1 VFQVRDGRLFKSRRI
16 GIAGL
21 VIAIAL
27 SVACGGASENGP
39 TPATSTTVTTSGLRV
54 SEDAVFDANCGRN
67 ETGTLFT
74 NAEVE
79 PHLAINPARPANLI
93 ATWQQDR
100 WSNGAAR
107 GVVAASSM
115 DGGATW
121 VRRSPPFSRCAGGP
135 AERASDPWV
144 SIGPTG
150 IAHLMALT
158 STGGVFGAGSQS
170 GMMMSRST
178 DGGLTWSTP
187 VSLIQDTV
195 PFFND
200 KNSVTAD
207 PFDPNFV
214 YAAWDRLEQN
224 SGGPAYLAR
233 SVDAGVTWEG
243 ARAIY
248 DPGRTSQII
257 GAEVVIT
264 NEGHLLYFF
273 TRIDAVGSQSQASVT
288 VVRSHDRGRTFEA
301 PVTISR
307 LLAVGTRDPD
317 TQAQVRDGS
326 ILMHAA
332 AGPGVVVVAWQDGR
346 FSNGARDGVA
356 FSQSRDGGRT
366 WSEPLQVNAAP
377 AFAAFTP
384 QPQVSHDGVISV
396 GYFDLRAN
404 TSDRATL
411 PAQYWLARSTDG
423 VAWSETRVAGPFNL
437 TGAPNAG
444 GTFVG
449 DYAGLVAAGPTVLSL
464 LALSGDDV
472 NNRTDIFYSATSVAR
487 AASVA
492 TVARGEASGYRAL
505 PAPAAQ
511 ISSELSRR
519 ASDVIAETLQEKL
532 TIHPRRRDQ

>member
-1 VFQVRDGRLFKSRRI
+1 MLKRSAVMTLTRSCVRVLSLVT
-16 GIAGL
+16 IA
-21 VIAIAL
+21 AWL
-27 SVACGGASENGP
+27 SSCGGSQDSGP
-39 TPATSTTVTTSGLRV
+39 TPATSAAVTSSGLRV
-54 SEDAVFDANCGRN
+54 SADAVFDATCGRN

-107 GVVAASSM
+107 GVVSASSS
-115 DGGATW
+115 DGGGTW
-121 VRRSPPFSRCAGGP
+121 VRRAPPFSRCAGGV

-144 SIGPTG
+144 AIGPTG

-158 STGGVFGAGSQS
+158 VTGSAFAAGSQS
-170 GMMMSRST
+170 GMMMARST
-178 DGGLTWSTP
+178 DGGLNWSPP
-187 VSLIQDTV
+187 VSLIQDTA

-214 YAAWDRLEQN
+214 YAAWDRLQQN
-224 SGGPAYLAR
+224 AGGPAFLAR
-233 SVDAGVTWEG
+233 SVDAGVTWEA
-243 ARAIY
+243 ARAIH
-248 DPGRTSQII
+248 DPGTTSQII

-273 TRIDAVGSQSQASVT
+273 TLIDAVGSQSQASVAL
-288 VVRSHDRGRTFEA
+288 VRSLDRGRTFES
-301 PVTISR
+301 PVFVNR
-307 LLAVGTRDPD
+307 LLSVGTRDPD
-317 TQAQVRDGS
+317 TQAQVRDGA

-332 AGPGVVVVAWQDGR
+332 AGPGVVVVTWQDGR
-346 FSNGARDGVA
+346 FSSGGRDGIA

-366 WSEPLQVNAAP
+366 WSAPVQINAAP

-384 QPQVSHDGVISV
+384 QPQVSHDGTISV
-396 GYFDLRAN
+396 GYFDIRAN

-411 PAQYWLARSTDG
+411 PAQYWIARSTDG
-423 VAWSETRVAGPFNL
+423 VMWNETRAAGPFNL

-444 GTFVG
+444 GVFVG
-449 DYAGLVAAGPTVLSL
+449 DYAGIVAAGSSVLSL

-492 TVARGEASGYRAL
+492 AVSKGESSGYRAFE
-505 PAPAAQ
+505 APTTQVSA
-511 ISSELSRR
+511 ELSGKV
-519 ASDVIAETLQEKL
+519 SETIARTLAEKL
-532 TIHPRRRDQ
+532 TIHPPRRDQ

>member
-1 VFQVRDGRLFKSRRI
+1 VAYL
-16 GIAGL
+16 AAAL
-21 VIAIAL
+21 VT
-27 SVACGGASENGP
+27 SCGGSESGGP
-39 TPATSTTVTTSGLRV
+39 TPATSTTVTSSGVRV
-54 SEDAVFDANCGRN
+54 SADGVFDAACGRN

-79 PHLAINPARPANLI
+79 PHLAINPARPSNLI

-107 GVVAASSM
+107 GVVAASSS

-121 VRRSPPFSRCAGGP
+121 ARRAPPFSRCAGGA

-144 SIGPTG
+144 AIGPTG

-158 STGGVFGAGSQS
+158 VTGSAFAAGSQS
-170 GMMMSRST
+170 GMMMARST
-178 DGGLTWSTP
+178 DGGLTWSAP
-187 VSLIQDTV
+187 VSLIQDTA

-214 YAAWDRLEQN
+214 YAAWDRLQQN
-224 SGGPAYLAR
+224 AGGPAFLAR
-233 SVDAGVTWEG
+233 SVDAGVTWET

-248 DPGRTSQII
+248 DPGTTSQII

-273 TRIDAVGSQSQASVT
+273 TQIDAVGSQSQSSVAL
-288 VVRSHDRGRTFEA
+288 VRSLDRGRTFES
-301 PVTISR
+301 PVIVNR
-307 LLAVGTRDPD
+307 LLSVGTRDPD
-317 TQAQVRDGS
+317 TQGQIRDGA

-346 FSNGARDGVA
+346 FSSGGRDGIA

-366 WSEPLQVNAAP
+366 WSAPVQVNAAP

-384 QPQVSHDGVISV
+384 QPQVSSDGTISV

-404 TSDRATL
+404 TPDRATL
-411 PAQYWLARSTDG
+411 PAQYWIARSTDG
-423 VAWSETRVAGPFNL
+423 IVWNETRVAGPFNL
-437 TGAPNAG
+437 TGAPNASG
-444 GTFVG
+444 AFVG
-449 DYAGLVAAGPTVLSL
+449 DYAGFVAAGSSVLSL

-472 NNRTDIFYSATSVAR
+472 NNRTDIFYSATSHAR

-492 TVARGEASGYRAL
+492 GVSKGETPGYRAF
-505 PAPAAQ
+505 PEPTVA
-511 ISSELSRR
+511 ISAELSRR
-519 ASDVIAETLQEKL
+519 VSDEIVRALGEKL
-532 TIHPRRRDQ
+532 TIHPPRRDK